1 MKRRI
6 LMKPVI
12 KSYAVLLGLVLGLA
26 LFFASPGPAHAQIQ
40 ISRSIS
46 VQENVPDMGDL
57 VNQYTW
63 SQSGFVIDSVKV
75 NLIFSSPVS
84 TDPMWLG
91 QLVVTLT
98 HGLPSEAFR
107 SQLVLDR
114 RGVTVSDPFGDSS
127 SSLNEEI
134 DLGGTV
140 FAGNWLAS
148 DAWTLSVSDMQ
159 AGGIAKLES
168 YTLTVSGVPEPSSA
182 SMLILGLAAVLASRR
197 RTRLHK

>member
-84 TDPMWLG
+84 R
-91 QLVVTLT
+91 
-98 HGLPSEAFR
+98 SYAF
-107 SQLVLDR
+107 SKFNINFS
-114 RGVTVSDPFGDSS
+114 TAF
-127 SSLNEEI
+127 NTNKI
-134 DLGGTV
+134 T
-140 FAGNWLAS
+140 
-148 DAWTLSVSDMQ
+148 
-159 AGGIAKLES
+159 I
-168 YTLTVSGVPEPSSA
+168 SA
-182 SMLILGLAAVLASRR
+182 AIN
-197 RTRLHK
+197 